1 VKRHAVIALAMAGF
15 GVLGLFWTLSSH
27 GSVRDHIAKTYHQV
41 GTEPPPGGAGDGR
54 KATLVYAS
62 PRSITQTASEISD
75 ANKPADRRTT
85 EAGAFLRYRDDVVS
99 IVPPATGARGSK
111 ILVDDEEG
119 GYRRNY
125 GYVGGFWGT
134 YSGPAGSFRGG
145 GPGTGK

>member
-1 VKRHAVIALAMAGF
+1 VKRHVVIALAMAGA
-15 GVLGLFWTLSSH
+15 GIAGLFFTLSSH
-27 GSVRDHIAKTYHQV
+27 GSVRDHIAKTYRQT
-41 GTEPPPGGAGDGR
+41 GTEPVPGGGSG
-54 KATLVYAS
+54 KPTLVYTS
-62 PRSITQTASEISD
+62 PKSITQTASDIID
-75 ANKPADRRTT
+75 HNKPADRRTT
-85 EAGAFLRYRDDVVS
+85 ESGAFLRYSDDVVS
-99 IVPPATGARGSK
+99 IVPPLKGARGSR